1 MIDHDIK
8 SLALASGFSLELQPN
23 GHYDLNQNIYTLGH
37 RVADLAAEIKAEE
50 REKEA
55 AGLLQKIDDIGRQWD
70 GCSAEVMRLQ
80 TRVRR
85 LEHQLKVCALALQM
99 ASDQTAQGNPIL
111 SQQTAQA
118 AIEARGCW
126 ND

>member
-1 MIDHDIK
+1 MQNHDIK
-8 SLALASGFSLELQPN
+8 ALALVNGLALMPKQSGDN
-23 GHYDLNQNIYTLGH
+23 DLDKNIYNF
-37 RVADLAAEIKAEE
+37 AEDIAELATELKAENH
-50 REKEA
+50 EKEV

-118 AIEARGCW
+118 AIEARGLLK
-126 ND
+126 